1 MCREHVL
8 SFCSTYHLQQ
18 LFSCCLFVMFHDISM
33 FKTEQTG
40 GRLWTHSIQLTFS
53 CKIIFLRAPNLS
65 GTCSIYLLCCPMG
78 TGTEN
83 TGTESLRFLMEW
95 KSAISINV
103 VLFCFY
109 RFISLSNRCELYKCC
124 FITKSSPAYFEHFC
138 SSATVTS
145 VLVTRLLLLAFCP
158 KQTVR
163 APAGPR
169 NSGLRS
175 IRLRTDLVSGMLRTE
190 DVSRFPHNTRAFFH
204 WSQYPSEFPSITKL
218 SLSLFDG

>member
-1 MCREHVL
+1 
-8 SFCSTYHLQQ
+8 
-18 LFSCCLFVMFHDISM
+18 
-33 FKTEQTG
+33 
-40 GRLWTHSIQLTFS
+40 
-53 CKIIFLRAPNLS
+53 
-65 GTCSIYLLCCPMG
+65 MG

-109 RFISLSNRCELYKCC
+109 RFISLSNRRELYKCC

-138 SSATVTS
+138 SSATDTS
-145 VLVTRLLLLAFCP
+145 VLATRLLLLAFCP

-169 NSGLRS
+169 TSGLCS
-175 IRLRTDLVSGMLRTE
+175 IRLHTDLVSGMLVTE
-190 DVSRFPHNTRAFFH
+190 DVSRFPHNTRAFFTEVNTH
-204 WSQYPSEFPSITKL
+204 LNSPVLPSCHSPSSMVNPAGFCSDFLCAMNPIQLGGSVNNSVK
-218 SLSLFDG
+218 